1 MPFASTTISALG
13 GAAAPSEHRIAQTLA
28 LLQDGLGE
36 GYITREAL
44 LRFVASAAELAA
56 TSAARE
62 PFQRALV
69 ATDDATEEVVAALL
83 VEVLAAEALRA
94 SFLESYEL
102 VCADPAIQRLERAPV
117 GFIKSIVVAPAARG
131 RGAARSLIAAGMQA
145 LADHGAQGYYSLAWV
160 NQRAGCQ
167 LCGALAALGFRSA
180 QRIERFWYQDS
191 VARGYQ
197 CPACAGP
204 CECAVEVM
212 LR

>member
-1 MPFASTTISALG
+1 MSSASTSISALG
-13 GAAAPSEHRIAQTLA
+13 EGAAPSELWIAQTLA
-28 LLQDGLGE
+28 LLQDGLGA

-44 LRFVASAAELAA
+44 LRFVAPAAAPAA
-56 TSAARE
+56 SPTTRE
-62 PFQRALV
+62 SFQRALV
-69 ATDDATEEVVAALL
+69 ATDDATDEVIATLL
-83 VEVLAAEALRA
+83 VEIVAAEAFRT
-94 SFLESYEL
+94 SFLGSYGL
-102 VCADPAIQRLERAPV
+102 VCADPAIQRLEGAPV

-131 RGAARSLIAAGMQA
+131 RGAARSLVAAGMQA

-167 LCGALAALGFRSA
+167 LCGVLAALGFRSA
-180 QRIERFWYQDS
+180 RRIERFWYQDS

-197 CPACAGP
+197 CPACAGS

>member
-1 MPFASTTISALG
+1 MSPASTTISALG
-13 GAAAPSEHRIAQTLA
+13 GAPTRSEQRIAQTLA
-28 LLQDGLGE
+28 LLQDGLGA

-44 LRFVASAAELAA
+44 LRFVAPADEPVGGP
-56 TSAARE
+56 AARE

-69 ATDDATEEVVAALL
+69 ATDDATKEVIAALL
-83 VEVLAAEALRA
+83 VEVVAAETFRA
-94 SFLESYEL
+94 SFLVSYEL
-102 VCADPAIQRLERAPV
+102 IRADLAIQRLERTSV
-117 GFIKSIVVAPAARG
+117 GFIKSIVVAPATRG
-131 RGAARSLIAAGMQA
+131 RGVARSLLATGMQA

-167 LCGALAALGFRSA
+167 LCGVLAALGFHSA
-180 QRIERFWYQDS
+180 RRIERFWYQDS